1 MANVKKRF
9 PLAVVFET
17 VDRITAPMRQ
27 IQRRI
32 VQTMAPLQARLG
44 SISRG
49 LGLPRVSKSMEN
61 LGARTVAAGRAAGVA
76 ARRFA
81 LLGASAVAASFAML
95 RSFARAG
102 DTIAKTADRLGIGV
116 EALQEYRYAADLAG
130 VTQEEFDKS
139 LAQMVR
145 GIGQAR
151 AGVGP
156 LVSELGRMSPSLLA
170 NIQAT
175 ESTEEALSLL
185 LEAIERVPDAAQRA
199 ALAQVAFGE
208 GGRKMITLAL
218 QGRDALSR
226 QREEAHLLGGVI
238 GDEAA
243 RESERFVDAQT
254 RLGRALTGV
263 RNTIAA
269 KLLPAITP
277 LVERLAA
284 FLVDHLPQIE
294 AFARAWAARLP
305 GIIQDLRERFVELY
319 GKLQPIIAIAQKI
332 VAGLGPVRAV
342 FLGLAL
348 VIGGKVLVALAALV
362 PAILAVGTA
371 LLTTP
376 IGWFLLGI
384 AGIAAGAAVIIKYWE
399 PISGFFK
406 NLWGTV
412 KGYFS
417 DALGWI
423 TEQVQRVVALVP
435 SGLRERLGLGGS
447 TSTTAGT
454 PPPSGPSGPGVGAPP
469 PSGASGPPVN
479 PPVLASRSEAKV
491 VVEFANAPRGAR
503 VRTERD
509 TGVDLDLDMG
519 YALGAT

>member
-1 MANVKKRF
+1 MATPKRF

-32 VQTMAPLQARLG
+32 VQTMAPLNARLA

-49 LGLPRVSKSMEN
+49 LGLPRVARSLGN
-61 LGARTVAAGRAAGVA
+61 LGGRIGAVGREVGVL
-76 ARRFA
+76 ARRFT
-81 LLGASAVAASFAML
+81 LLGVGAVAAAGAML

-102 DTIAKTADRLGIGV
+102 DSIAKTADRLGIGV

-170 NIQAT
+170 NIQAA
-175 ESTEEALSLL
+175 ESTEEALGLM
-185 LEAIERVPDAAQRA
+185 LEAIERVPDAARRA

-208 GGRKMITLAL
+208 SGRKMISLAL
-218 QGRDALSR
+218 QGGDALRR
-226 QREEAHLLGGVI
+226 QREEAHLLGSVI
-238 GDEAA
+238 GDGAA

-254 RLGRALTGV
+254 RLGRALAGV

-269 KLLPAITP
+269 QVLPAVTR
-277 LVERLAA
+277 LVERLTA
-284 FLVDHLPQIE
+284 FLVNHRPQIE
-294 AFARAWAARLP
+294 AFARAWADRLP
-305 GIIQDLRERFVELY
+305 GILQDLRTRFVELY
-319 GKLQPIIAIAQKI
+319 RELQPIIGVAQRI
-332 VAGLGPVRAV
+332 VASLGPVRAIL
-342 FLGLAL
+342 LGLAV
-348 VIGGKVLVALAALV
+348 VITGKLLLALAALV
-362 PAILAVGTA
+362 PAIVAVGTA

-376 IGWFLLGI
+376 IGWFI
-384 AGIAAGAAVIIKYWE
+384 AGIAAIAGGAALIVKHWE
-399 PISGFFK
+399 PIKDFFK
-406 NLWGTV
+406 GLWSDV
-412 KGYFS
+412 RGYFAE
-417 DALGWI
+417 ALGWI
-423 TEQVQRVVALVP
+423 QAQVQRVVALVP
-435 SGLRERLGLGGS
+435 SGLRARLGLGGGG
-447 TSTTAGT
+447 AGED
-454 PPPSGPSGPGVGAPP
+454 APVAR
-469 PSGASGPPVN
+469 GASGPPVD
-479 PPVLASRSEAKV
+479 PPMLASRSEAKV